1 MSAPGPLPATQRL
14 AEFIAGLHCEHLP
27 AAVRS
32 QMGVLLIDFF
42 RVAAVGA
49 GAPWVAKLRN
59 ALAPLGGA
67 PLASVLLSDE
77 RTDPV
82 RAAYLNGVISG
93 SLDWDDTHVG
103 AMLHPGVVVWP
114 AVLAIGEM
122 TRADGRALTAAAV
135 AGYETMIR
143 VGLSVQPGHFRR
155 GFQSTPTC
163 GVFGAAA
170 AAAKLLGLGVEGTR
184 DALAIAASYAGGTTQ
199 FYLSGS
205 EVKRLHA
212 GKASAGG
219 VEAALLAHAGL
230 TGPRDA
236 IEGEQGF
243 ARALADAFDARAIEE
258 GLGTEFRLEEL
269 TLKPHAG
276 SARLQAAVEAACE
289 LARRGASP
297 PRIEAV
303 EIGIPAVIEGRL
315 TNNDPQGLQQA
326 QMSVP
331 FAVAMAL
338 TLAPGREWPPVLT
351 LDDFQRCLDDARV
364 RELARRC
371 VCVRD
376 AEIERATT
384 AEHVPARVTV
394 RLADGRRLEHAV
406 WLPPGSPR
414 RPLSAE
420 EISARFRAVVAPLVA
435 PADLDAWL
443 ARARAPEALASVHE
457 LLALRRASAVPTIY
471 GNPMTSRGA
480 DDRP

>member
-1 MSAPGPLPATQRL
+1 MSVRSPFPATQRL
-14 AEFIAGLHCEHLP
+14 AEFIAGLHCDDLP
-27 AAVRS
+27 PTVRE
-32 QMGVLLIDFF
+32 QIGVLLIDFF

-49 GAPWVAKLRN
+49 GAPWVAKFRS

-67 PLASVLLSDE
+67 ALAAVLFSDE
-77 RTDPV
+77 RADPV

-114 AVLAIGEM
+114 AALAIGEM
-122 TRADGRALTAAAV
+122 QRADGRAVVAAV
-135 AGYETMIR
+135 AAGYETMIR
-143 VGLSVQPGHFRR
+143 MGLSVQPSHFRR

-170 AAAKLLGLGVEGTR
+170 AAAKLLGLDVDGTR
-184 DALAIAASYAGGTTQ
+184 DALGIAASYAGGITQ

-205 EVKRLHA
+205 DVKRLHA
-212 GKASAGG
+212 GKASAAG
-219 VEAALLAHAGL
+219 VEAALLAQAGL
-230 TGPRDA
+230 SGPRDA

-243 ARALADAFDARAIEE
+243 ARAFADAFDGRMIEE
-258 GLGTEFRLEEL
+258 GLGTSFRIADL

-289 LARRGASP
+289 ISRQGAALSQ
-297 PRIEAV
+297 IDTI

-315 TNNDPQGLQQA
+315 TNNDPVELQQA

-338 TLAPGREWPPVLT
+338 VLAPQRAWPPVLT
-351 LDDFQRCLDDARV
+351 LDDFERSLGDDRV
-364 RELARRC
+364 RGLSRRT

-376 AEIERATT
+376 ADVERATT
-384 AEHVPARVTV
+384 TEYVPARVTV
-394 RLADGRRLEHAV
+394 RLAGGRSLEQAV
-406 WLPPGSPR
+406 WLPQGSPR
-414 RPLSAE
+414 RPLTAD
-420 EISARFRAVVAPLVA
+420 EISARFRAVVTPLIA

-443 ARARAPEALASVHE
+443 ARARNPEALAGVHE
-457 LLALRRASAVPTIY
+457 LLELRALLRRQPAH
-471 GNPMTSRGA
+471 
-480 DDRP
+480 

>member
-1 MSAPGPLPATQRL
+1 MCAAAVFPATQRL
-14 AEFIAGLHCEHLP
+14 AEFAAALRYQDLP
-27 AAVRS
+27 AAVRT

-42 RVAAVGA
+42 RVAAIGA
-49 GAPWVAKLRN
+49 GAPWVARLRG

-67 PLASVLLSDE
+67 PLAAVLYSDQ

-82 RAAYLNGVISG
+82 RAAYLNGVIAG

-114 AVLAIGEM
+114 AVLAVGEM
-122 TRADGRALTAAAV
+122 TRADGQSLVAAAV

-143 VGLSVQPGHFRR
+143 VGLSVQPSHFRR

-170 AAAKLLGLGVEGTR
+170 AAARLLGLGVEGTR
-184 DALAIAASYAGGTTQ
+184 DALGIAASYAGGTTQ
-199 FYLSGS
+199 FFVSGS

-212 GKASAGG
+212 GKAAAGG
-219 VEAALLAHAGL
+219 VEAALLARAGL

-243 ARALADAFDARAIEE
+243 ARVLANAFDARVIEDQ
-258 GLGTEFRLEEL
+258 LGTAFRIADL

-289 LARRGASP
+289 LSRQGVAPAE
-297 PRIEAV
+297 IEAV
-303 EIGIPAVIEGRL
+303 EVGIPEVIEGRL
-315 TNNDPQGLQQA
+315 TDNDPAELQQA

-351 LDDFQRCLDDARV
+351 LDDFEQSLSDARV
-364 RELARRC
+364 RDLSRRT

-376 AEIERATT
+376 PEVERATT
-384 AEHVPARVTV
+384 TETVPARVTV
-394 RLADGRRLEHAV
+394 RLTDGRRRQHAV
-406 WLPPGSPR
+406 WLPPGSPK
-414 RPLSAE
+414 RPMTAE
-420 EISARFRAVVAPLVA
+420 EISARFLAVVSPLVA
-435 PADLDAWL
+435 PGTDLEAWL
-443 ARARAPEALASVHE
+443 ARARSPEALTSAQE
-457 LLALRRASAVPTIY
+457 LMRLRR
-471 GNPMTSRGA
+471 SRH
-480 DDRP
+480 

>member
-1 MSAPGPLPATQRL
+1 MCAAPVLPATQRL
-14 AEFIAGLHCEHLP
+14 AQFAAALRYHDLP
-27 AAVRS
+27 AAVRT

-49 GAPWVAKLRN
+49 SAPWVARARS

-67 PLASVLLSDE
+67 PLAAVLYSDE

-82 RAAYLNGVISG
+82 RAAYLNGVIAG

-114 AVLAIGEM
+114 TVLAVGEM
-122 TRADGRALTAAAV
+122 THADGRSLAAAAV
-135 AGYETMIR
+135 AGYEIMIR
-143 VGLSVQPGHFRR
+143 VGLSVQPSHFRR

-170 AAAKLLGLGVEGTR
+170 AAAKLLELGVAGTR
-184 DALAIAASYAGGTTQ
+184 DALGIAASYAGGITQ
-199 FYLSGS
+199 FFISGS

-212 GKASAGG
+212 GKAAASG

-243 ARALADAFDARAIEE
+243 ARAFADGLDTRVIED
-258 GLGTEFRLEEL
+258 GLGTIFRIADL

-289 LARRGASP
+289 LSRQGVTAAE
-297 PRIEAV
+297 IAAV
-303 EIGIPAVIEGRL
+303 EVGIPAVIEGRL
-315 TNNDPQGLQQA
+315 TNNDPVELQQA

-338 TLAPGREWPPVLT
+338 TLAPGRGWPPVLT
-351 LDDFQRCLDDARV
+351 LDDFAQSLSDARV
-364 RELARRC
+364 RDLSRRT

-376 AEIERATT
+376 AEVERATT
-384 AEHVPARVTV
+384 TEYVPARVTL
-394 RLADGRRLEHAV
+394 RLNDGERREHAV
-406 WLPPGSPR
+406 WLPPGSPK
-414 RPLSAE
+414 RPLTAD
-420 EISARFRAVVAPLVA
+420 EISARFHAVVAPLVA
-435 PADLDAWL
+435 RGTDLEAWL
-443 ARARAPEALASVHE
+443 AQARSLESLARVQDLMNLRSARA
-457 LLALRRASAVPTIY
+457 
-471 GNPMTSRGA
+471 
-480 DDRP
+480 

>member
-1 MSAPGPLPATQRL
+1 MCAAAAFPATQRL
-14 AEFIAGLHCEHLP
+14 AEFAATLRYAELP
-27 AAVRS
+27 ATVRA
-32 QMGVLLIDFF
+32 QIGMLLIDFF

-49 GAPWVAKLRN
+49 SAPWVARLRS
-59 ALAPLGGA
+59 AFAPLGGSA
-67 PLASVLLSDE
+67 LAAVVYSE
-77 RTDPV
+77 KRTDPV
-82 RAAYLNGVISG
+82 RAAYLNGVIAG

-114 AVLAIGEM
+114 AALAVGEM
-122 TRADGRALTAAAV
+122 TGADGRSVTAAAA

-143 VGLSVQPGHFRR
+143 VGLSVQPSHFRR

-184 DALAIAASYAGGTTQ
+184 DALGIAASYAGGITQ
-199 FYLSGS
+199 FFVSGS

-212 GKASAGG
+212 GKAAAGG
-219 VEAALLAHAGL
+219 VEAALLARAGL

-243 ARALADAFDARAIEE
+243 ARAFADGLDARVIEHE
-258 GLGTEFRLEEL
+258 LGRKFRIADL

-289 LARRGASP
+289 LSRQGIAPAA
-297 PRIEAV
+297 IKAV
-303 EIGIPAVIEGRL
+303 EVGIPAVIEGRL
-315 TNNDPQGLQQA
+315 TNSNPLELQQA

-338 TLAPGREWPPVLT
+338 TLTPERDWPLVLT
-351 LDDFQRCLDDARV
+351 LDDFEQSLKDARV
-364 RELARRC
+364 RELARRT

-384 AEHVPARVTV
+384 TEYVPARVTLQ
-394 RLADGRRLEHAV
+394 LADGARREHAV
-406 WLPPGSPR
+406 WLPPGSPG
-414 RPLSAE
+414 RPLTAD
-420 EISARFRAVVAPLVA
+420 EICARFRAVVAPLVA
-435 PADLDAWL
+435 PGTDLETWL
-443 ARARAPEALASVHE
+443 GRARAPETLASVKE
-457 LLALRRASAVPTIY
+457 LLTLRHR
-471 GNPMTSRGA
+471 RGQA
-480 DDRP
+480 PR

>member
-1 MSAPGPLPATQRL
+1 MCAAAAFPATQRL
-14 AEFIAGLHCEHLP
+14 AEFAAALRYPELP
-27 AAVRS
+27 AAVRT

-49 GAPWVAKLRN
+49 GAPWVARLRR
-59 ALAPLGGA
+59 ALVPLGGA
-67 PLASVLLSDE
+67 PLAAVLYSDE
-77 RTDPV
+77 RADPV
-82 RAAYLNGVISG
+82 RAAFLNGVIAG

-114 AVLAIGEM
+114 AVLAVGEM
-122 TRADGRALTAAAV
+122 TRADGRSLVAAAAV
-135 AGYETMIR
+135 GYETMIR
-143 VGLSVQPGHFRR
+143 VGLSVQPSHFRR

-170 AAAKLLGLGVEGTR
+170 AAAKLLGLGVESTR
-184 DALAIAASYAGGTTQ
+184 DALGIAASYAGGTTQ
-199 FYLSGS
+199 FFISGS

-212 GKASAGG
+212 GKAAAGG

-243 ARALADAFDARAIEE
+243 ARALADGFDAHVIED
-258 GLGTEFRLEEL
+258 GLGTVFRIADL

-289 LARRGASP
+289 LSRQGVAPAE
-297 PRIEAV
+297 IEAV
-303 EIGIPAVIEGRL
+303 EVGVPAVIEGRL
-315 TNNDPQGLQQA
+315 TNNNPAELQQA

-351 LDDFQRCLDDARV
+351 LDDFEHSLSDARV
-364 RELARRC
+364 RGLSRRT

-376 AEIERATT
+376 PEVERATT
-384 AEHVPARVTV
+384 TEYVPARVTI
-394 RLADGRRLEHAV
+394 RLAAGGRREHAV

-414 RPLSAE
+414 RPMTAD
-420 EISARFRAVVAPLVA
+420 EISGRFRAVVAPLLA
-435 PADLDAWL
+435 PGTDLEAWL
-443 ARARAPEALASVHE
+443 ARARLPEAIAGAQDLMG
-457 LLALRRASAVPTIY
+457 LRRA
-471 GNPMTSRGA
+471 GR
-480 DDRP
+480 